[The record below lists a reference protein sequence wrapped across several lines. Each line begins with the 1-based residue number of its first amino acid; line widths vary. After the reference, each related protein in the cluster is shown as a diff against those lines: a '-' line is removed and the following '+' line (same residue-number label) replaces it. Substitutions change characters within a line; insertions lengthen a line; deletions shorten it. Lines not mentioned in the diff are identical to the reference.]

1 MYYEA
6 RSVLISHPEIE
17 YKDGIRHIFLY
28 CKGRSNFDSQDS
40 IFKLPPAHSKKLRE
54 MLKYIVSGEIP
65 DDKNDS
71 INAINSIVCK
81 VKSREEVTKNYMRQ
95 CDLEW
100 SVRHEEKLVMGLK
113 LIKYDRDEQIPRES
127 TRKRLLCMDISDSD
141 IDDLF
146 AQVDAEEQEK
156 VTN

>member
-1 MYYEA
+1 
-6 RSVLISHPEIE
+6 
-17 YKDGIRHIFLY
+17 
-28 CKGRSNFDSQDS
+28 
-40 IFKLPPAHSKKLRE
+40 

-81 VKSREEVTKNYMRQ
+81 VKSREEVTRNYMRQ